1 MLAKMSWQHQQVFL
15 HSAFIY
21 SEIRNEFLTA
31 AAKVNSA
38 NIANSANNDA
48 TNFPNVATF
57 VNSRKNMTKGI
68 ARECVSVCVGV
79 RKIRLC
85 KANKA
90 I

>member
-1 MLAKMSWQHQQVFL
+1 MFAVELLFFFL

-57 VNSRKNMTKGI
+57 VNSRKNMTKGKP
-68 ARECVSVCVGV
+68 RECVSVCVEISFV
-79 RKIRLC
+79 QS
-85 KANKA
+85 
-90 I
+90 